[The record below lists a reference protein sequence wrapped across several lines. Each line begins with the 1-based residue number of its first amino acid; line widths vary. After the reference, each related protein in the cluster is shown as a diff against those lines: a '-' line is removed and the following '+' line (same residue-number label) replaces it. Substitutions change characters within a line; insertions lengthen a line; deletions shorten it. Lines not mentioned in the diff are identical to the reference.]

1 MLFIELTNVEL
12 FKDLTTLEAVDTFFD
27 LHNEYTCTNIDYK
40 LLDKTLGFL
49 FEPNKSNAAKNNL
62 YLLFENA
69 TISNFN
75 LYLNRTTDSST
86 LDSFY
91 RGRYQ
96 LENALFEYA
105 PSGEGYFYL
114 EFIEGDAFE
123 CFAGKVSLLEKTRVQ
138 TLE

>member
-1 MLFIELTNVEL
+1 MTFIELTNVEL
-12 FKDLTTLEAVDTFFD
+12 LKDLTTLETAETFFD
-27 LHNEYTCTNIDYK
+27 LHNDYICTNIYYK
-40 LLDKTLGFL
+40 SLDKTLSFM
-49 FEPNKSNAAKNNL
+49 FEPAIGNAAKSSL
-62 YLLFENA
+62 CLLFENV

-96 LENALFEYA
+96 IDDTLFEYA
-105 PSGEGYFYL
+105 PTGEGYFYL

-123 CFAGKVSLLEKTRVQ
+123 CFAGKVTLLEKTR
-138 TLE
+138 T